1 MPVYKALILNKEIS
15 VNYEENQKDKL
26 IEAIDQINNKLE
38 EYDNLSGKIS
48 DSKLLSF
55 VAIKLQA
62 ELLDFEEK
70 KNKDSFLE
78 KKMND
83 SNNENIALNDK
94 LYRLNQ
100 ENEILIKENDL
111 INQELNKIEKQI
123 NVIINL
129 IKKNY
134 E

>member
-55 VAIKLQA
+55 VAIK
-62 ELLDFEEK
+62 
-70 KNKDSFLE
+70 FL
-78 KKMND
+78 
-83 SNNENIALNDK
+83 
-94 LYRLNQ
+94 
-100 ENEILIKENDL
+100 
-111 INQELNKIEKQI
+111 
-123 NVIINL
+123 
-129 IKKNY
+129 
-134 E
+134 